1 MSLIKNG
8 YSEKQYNATTKSS
21 NVYLFVK
28 RLFDFFASL
37 FAIIILSWLLIILA
51 ILVKFSS
58 SGPVLFKDKRV
69 GHNRKQ
75 IKVYKFRTMYSDA
88 ETNIEKYLTK
98 EEIGIWKKERKL
110 ENDPRITKIGK
121 FLRKTSLD
129 ELPQLFNILFGT
141 LSIVGPRPVSENE
154 LDNNYTNEEQ
164 KQLLSAKPGL
174 TGVWQVYG
182 RSDVN
187 YASGERQKL
196 ELSYLQKRS
205 VIFDLK
211 IIFLTIPA
219 VLEHK
224 GAK

>member
-1 MSLIKNG
+1 MIQNDYSGKQTCAIANSNSG
-8 YSEKQYNATTKSS
+8 YA
-21 NVYLFVK
+21 FVK

-58 SGPVLFKDKRV
+58 SGPILFKDKRV
-69 GHNRKQ
+69 GCNRKI

-98 EEIGIWKKERKL
+98 EEIEIWKKERKL

-141 LSIVGPRPVSENE
+141 LSIVGPRPISENE
-154 LDNNYTNEEQ
+154 LNKNYTEKEQ

-182 RSDVN
+182 RSNVN
-187 YASGERQKL
+187 YTSGERQKL
-196 ELSYLQKRS
+196 ELSYLAKRS
-205 VIFDLK
+205 VLFDLK

>member
-1 MSLIKNG
+1 MIKND

-58 SGPVLFKDKRV
+58 SGPILFKDKRV
-69 GHNRKQ
+69 GCNRKI

-98 EEIGIWKKERKL
+98 EEIEIWKKERKL

-141 LSIVGPRPVSENE
+141 LSIVGPRPISENE
-154 LDNNYTNEEQ
+154 LNKNYTEKEQ

-182 RSDVN
+182 RSNVN
-187 YASGERQKL
+187 YTSGERQKL
-196 ELSYLQKRS
+196 ELSYLAKRS
-205 VIFDLK
+205 VLFDLK
-211 IIFLTIPA
+211 IIFVTIPA